1 MKAARQVAIRGIVEA
16 CAWDEAGTPTGVAI
30 LTRDEQEFT
39 VECNEV
45 GSGLLA
51 HLTRE
56 VVVCGHLGAGPGGG
70 RILRPLSFAVME
82 PGFGIGSGPAS
93 GPEPVPGRVRG

>member
-1 MKAARQVAIRGIVEA
+1 MKATRQVAIRGIVAA

-30 LTRDEQEFT
+30 LTRDEQEFA

-56 VVVCGHLGAGPGGG
+56 VVVCGHLAAGPGGG
-70 RILRPLSFAVME
+70 RVLRPLSFAVMDA
-82 PGFGIGSGPAS
+82 PLPMGGGTA
-93 GPEPVPGRVRG
+93 GPEPVSGRARG